1 MRACNPR
8 GQIRFPAAHQL
19 CQPKVRHS
27 RPHLSVEENVRCLD
41 VSMVDCRLDVVVQIR
56 EPLGHVDDDALPLRP
71 CQRRA
76 AKDVVVETAI
86 RHVLVDEVSL
96 IPFSGFFV
104 IVVTTNAAASQQHE
118 IPVAEVADDLYF
130 VAEILVS
137 LDIRLDDFLHRDWA
151 PVREFSFVDNTE
163 SSFPDHVLRGE
174 VFCGYL

>member
-1 MRACNPR
+1 
-8 GQIRFPAAHQL
+8 
-19 CQPKVRHS
+19 
-27 RPHLSVEENVRCLD
+27 
-41 VSMVDCRLDVVVQIR
+41 MVDRRLDAVVQIR

-96 IPFSGFFV
+96 FPFSGFFV
-104 IVVTTNAAASQQHE
+104 VAVATNAAASQQHE

-151 PVREFSFVDNTE
+151 PVGEFSFVDNTE
-163 SSFPDHVLRGE
+163 ASFPDHVLRGE